1 MKILILEVNLMLVP
15 ESILDLR
22 ENMLR
27 GVFLI
32 SVSLK
37 ANYKSQFT
45 YLNSEVTISNA
56 RKRQQFLCL
65 IKRY

>member
-1 MKILILEVNLMLVP
+1 MKILILEVNLM
-15 ESILDLR
+15 LDLR